1 MHKSLVA
8 AAVLA
13 ATAQAHAVSEPKVN
27 VYWGQKG
34 DTRLRDHCDQ
44 ANFDYVTIGFVNN
57 SPEQDKSGLNY
68 PGINF
73 GSHCD
78 AIYYTNPL
86 TNLASPLLSKCTV
99 IASDIQYC
107 QEKGKKVL
115 LSVGGAAV
123 TGSSYPL
130 SSDAK
135 GEEFASFL
143 WGAFG
148 PYDSK
153 WTGPR
158 PFDYAGNHVSVDGFD
173 LDIEVNFSSVGQS
186 AYVALAKKLRELYNG
201 NSKYL
206 LTAAP
211 ECPLDDANFKMK
223 SIIANAQFDAL
234 FIQFYNNPGCAA
246 ASNSGFNYLQ
256 WEQAIATGKSKHA
269 KLFIGLP
276 GSSDAADSGYI
287 EPVKAAALI
296 NTYKTRASFGGA
308 MIWDVYHGQKVTDG
322 KTFVDAINTACHG
335 TAKPATAAPAPNAIG
350 CTAYHTVTPGEYCYL
365 IAQNYGITIT
375 ELIRYNPTMNAA
387 CAVQSGQ
394 KLCVKQGIVTLAS
407 TITSAPAVSS
417 TEAASSSSEAVSTA
431 EFCEDETTT
440 SAPAI
445 TSAPVVISSSAINS
459 EIISSTTTED
469 DSCDVEIISED
480 PVGSATESVVVSS
493 TEAPVVSATE
503 SAVVSETAS
512 VTEPSLISVSFSIE
526 VPTTTDDA
534 CEDDTTPSEVPSA
547 TEGPSDGS
555 STAIDLSIIT
565 SAPVVIP
572 SGGSSE
578 IISSTTTEDDSCDVE
593 IISEDPIGS
602 ATESVVVSSTEAPV
616 VSATGSAVPSDP
628 IDDEIITK
636 DPVGSATGS
645 VVVSSTEAPVVSAT
659 ESAVPSDIVSESI
672 LPSGVVPSGVV
683 PSGVVPSGI
692 VSESIIPSGVVPSS
706 VVPSGV
712 VPSGVAPSGVV
723 PSGVVP
729 SGIVSSIISD
739 VTSGPTDGS
748 NVVVPSASVS
758 VPIESGIS
766 SAPGA
771 GVTSAPAEEWTTST
785 IYATTTSTI
794 TSCAP
799 EVTDCPAKIG
809 QVTTVVVA
817 IGTTVCPV
825 TATETS
831 ASAPTGIITSVPIES
846 IPAGFTTSTIYATT
860 TSTITS
866 CAPTVTDCPGK
877 IGQVTTIVVPVGV
890 TVCPITEAFPP
901 ATSVPA
907 APSAG
912 APGAPGAPAVS
923 APAVPSGGAGVPVP
937 SGSAPGA
944 PGAPEVDTTSTIS
957 VTSVNFTTV
966 TVAKPTASAPG
977 APGAG
982 VPAASSP
989 AAFPSE
995 VPSGG
1000 APAVPSGTAPAGTGV
1015 SLAPS
1020 SALAKPTASAPGA
1033 PGAGVPAESSPAA
1046 FPSEVPSG
1054 GAPVPSVV
1062 NAPAVPSGTAPA
1074 GTGVSLAPS
1083 SAPSTYS
1090 MPAPPAQT
1098 EPATGSEPSE
1108 VPVTAGAGRNVVA
1121 IGVPAL
1127 MAALILAL

>member
-8 AAVLA
+8 AAFLA
-13 ATAQAHAVSEPKVN
+13 ATARAHAVSEPKVN
-27 VYWGQKG
+27 VYWGQNG
-34 DTRLRDHCDQ
+34 ETRLRDHCDE

-78 AIYYTNPL
+78 AIYFTNPL

-123 TGSSYPL
+123 TGSSYYSL

-256 WEQAIATGKSKHA
+256 WEEAIATGKSKHA

-308 MIWDVYHGQKVTDG
+308 MIWDVYHGQKMTDG
-322 KTFVDAINTACHG
+322 KTFVDAINTAFHG

-350 CTAYHTVTPGEYCYL
+350 CTAYHTVTPGEFCYL

-440 SAPAI
+440 SATVSESASVIVSEPASS
-445 TSAPVVISSSAINS
+445 TSG
-459 EIISSTTTED
+459 TTTED
-469 DSCDVEIISED
+469 DSCDVEIIGED

-593 IISEDPIGS
+593 IISEDPVGS
-602 ATESVVVSSTEAPV
+602 ATESVIVSSTEAPI

-636 DPVGSATGS
+636 DPVGSAT
-645 VVVSSTEAPVVSAT
+645 
-659 ESAVPSDIVSESI
+659 ESAVPSDVVSESI

-683 PSGVVPSGI
+683 PSGVVPSG
-692 VSESIIPSGVVPSS
+692 

-712 VPSGVAPSGVV
+712 VPSGV
-723 PSGVVP
+723 
-729 SGIVSSIISD
+729 
-739 VTSGPTDGS
+739 
-748 NVVVPSASVS
+748 
-758 VPIESGIS
+758 
-766 SAPGA
+766 
-771 GVTSAPAEEWTTST
+771 
-785 IYATTTSTI
+785 
-794 TSCAP
+794 
-799 EVTDCPAKIG
+799 
-809 QVTTVVVA
+809 
-817 IGTTVCPV
+817 
-825 TATETS
+825 
-831 ASAPTGIITSVPIES
+831 
-846 IPAGFTTSTIYATT
+846 
-860 TSTITS
+860 
-866 CAPTVTDCPGK
+866 
-877 IGQVTTIVVPVGV
+877 
-890 TVCPITEAFPP
+890 
-901 ATSVPA
+901 
-907 APSAG
+907 
-912 APGAPGAPAVS
+912 
-923 APAVPSGGAGVPVP
+923 
-937 SGSAPGA
+937 
-944 PGAPEVDTTSTIS
+944 
-957 VTSVNFTTV
+957 
-966 TVAKPTASAPG
+966 
-977 APGAG
+977 
-982 VPAASSP
+982 
-989 AAFPSE
+989 
-995 VPSGG
+995 
-1000 APAVPSGTAPAGTGV
+1000 
-1015 SLAPS
+1015 
-1020 SALAKPTASAPGA
+1020 
-1033 PGAGVPAESSPAA
+1033 
-1046 FPSEVPSG
+1046 
-1054 GAPVPSVV
+1054 
-1062 NAPAVPSGTAPA
+1062 
-1074 GTGVSLAPS
+1074 
-1083 SAPSTYS
+1083 
-1090 MPAPPAQT
+1090 
-1098 EPATGSEPSE
+1098 
-1108 VPVTAGAGRNVVA
+1108 
-1121 IGVPAL
+1121 
-1127 MAALILAL
+1127 